1 MDEFD
6 IEAAAEEAVNQL
18 LPSKSRKVYEKSY
31 EDFVIWCRQKRIQD
45 HTNENVFLAYF
56 NEKSKT
62 VRASTLWANYSMI
75 KSMVMV
81 KSNIDI
87 SKYPKLKA
95 FLKRKNDGYK
105 PKKSKVLTDEQ
116 VYQFLIQAPDNNFLM
131 TKVSNIM
138 STNFLLV
145 ILTICSIFRLH

>member
-1 MDEFD
+1 MDELD
-6 IEAAAEEAVNQL
+6 IEAAAEEAVNEL
-18 LPSKSRKVYEKSY
+18 LPSKSRKVYEKAY
-31 EDFVIWCRQKRIQD
+31 EDFIKWCRQKKIQD
-45 HTNENVFLAYF
+45 NTNENVFLAYF

-62 VRASTLWANYSMI
+62 VRASTLWAHYSMI
-75 KSMVMV
+75 KSIIMV
-81 KSNIDI
+81 KSNINI
-87 SKYPKLKA
+87 SEYQKLKA

-116 VYQFLIQAPDNNFLM
+116 VNQFLIEAPDNNFLM

-138 STNFLLV
+138 SINSLLV